1 MKPIH
6 HVLIALT
13 CTTAFSTLLATPVK
27 AAGACS
33 VATRDKS
40 NLSVYESPDEKSL
53 INELRFGR
61 KVDIKDSAKDS
72 QGRAWVK
79 VAGDYN
85 GEYRQWGWVI
95 RQYLE
100 CGSQPTATKGKKVV
114 TVYGQMSCPATVRML
129 EQLSQNG
136 IPHVFKDISDASNNQ
151 EMHQRAQKAPATDQR
166 GYIPVVYI
174 NKNQWTRIGPGA
186 ATVVS
191 AYRDNQ

>member
-6 HVLIALT
+6 HALIALT
-13 CTTAFSTLLATPVK
+13 CTTALSSLLASPAK

-61 KVDIKDSAKDS
+61 QVDIKDSVKDS

-114 TVYGQMSCPATVRML
+114 TVYGYMSCPYTAAMV
-129 EQLSQNG
+129 EELSRNG
-136 IPHVFKDISDASNNQ
+136 VP
-151 EMHQRAQKAPATDQR
+151 
-166 GYIPVVYI
+166 
-174 NKNQWTRIGPGA
+174 
-186 ATVVS
+186 
-191 AYRDNQ
+191 